1 MIKPGNTKKYNVLTL
16 GSILFAFTL
25 VAVLSV
31 GFSGWVVNP
40 GVDVSFD
47 AEVGTIA
54 DINSYFIFDQ
64 QDSCSFEYIRD
75 GLIDDDAVGKVGTLS
90 IPFRIDVGSK
100 DKIKNHLP
108 ENYPFKIKANLEDK
122 NSDITFFSS
131 FSIAS
136 ATLYYGSN
144 VNTLSSSV
152 QGVLL
157 QNDSDLTKS
166 HSFDSVDIDSHNYS
180 SMYFE
185 VEYKV
190 EYTGNNF
197 QEKIYDVVKTQ
208 RYSSFAFGFSAGGL
222 FE

>member
-47 AEVGTIA
+47 AEVGTVA
-54 DINSYFIFDQ
+54 DINSYFVFDQ

-75 GLIDDDAVGKVGTLS
+75 GLIDDDAVGKIGSLS

-108 ENYPFKIKANLEDK
+108 ENYPFKIKTNLEDK

-131 FSIAS
+131 FSIVS
-136 ATLYYGSN
+136 VTLYYGAN
-144 VNTLSSSV
+144 ANALSSSA
-152 QGVLL
+152 QGILL
-157 QNDSDLTKS
+157 QSDSELTKS
-166 HSFDSVDIDSHNYS
+166 YSFDSIDIDSHDYS
-180 SMYFE
+180 SMYFKT
-185 VEYKV
+185 EYKV

-197 QEKIYDVVKTQ
+197 SEKIYDVVKSQ
-208 RYSSFAFGFSAGGL
+208 RYSSFAFSFSAGGL